1 MRATI
6 RVIAVS
12 ALALAC
18 QETFAVRVDYA
29 FEMGLV
35 HSDNIALTA
44 TEPTSQSVLVPHLD
58 FSIREDGSNVLAEVS
73 GMLEYRDY
81 LGGAFG
87 DEFRGTLNGLV
98 NWSLLPQR
106 LNWTFADNFGLYPV
120 NLRDP
125 DVPGNL
131 QQANVF
137 TTGPTLRFRLAPTL
151 QAEAELRYT
160 DSYAEQTV
168 AFDSARYSTAFRT
181 LYDLA
186 PTRRVSANIE
196 YQNIKFNNNLLAE
209 DYRRTSAFAGYTQ
222 MLAQTDLNATLGYTR
237 LNFDHS
243 DSVSGPLARAT
254 VNWRATDRS
263 TFGIGMAWQYTD
275 AANSIS
281 DAAPGFDAGFG
292 GVAIGGSAI
301 TPDVYREQRINGSYL
316 LQGTRLNLA
325 TRLGYGNFRY
335 EQTAAALLNNR
346 DEISAGLNLGY
357 LLRPTLTL
365 GISAEATRRQ
375 FNETELT
382 DRNYRYGT
390 YLSQQMT
397 RQLRWRLDLARNE
410 RHADAGAES
419 YDENSIYLRLV
430 YTR

>member
-1 MRATI
+1 MRATS

-29 FEMGLV
+29 LETGLV
-35 HSDNIALTA
+35 HSDNVALSA
-44 TEPTSQSVLVPHLD
+44 TNPISQSVLVPHLD

-73 GMLEYRDY
+73 GVLEYRDY

-106 LNWTFADNFGLYPV
+106 LNWTFADNLGLYPV
-120 NLRDP
+120 NLRNA

-131 QQANVF
+131 QQTNVF
-137 TTGPTLRFRLAPTL
+137 STGPTLRLRLAPSL
-151 QAEAELRYT
+151 QAQAEMRYI
-160 DSYAEQTV
+160 DSYAEETG
-168 AFDSARYSTAFRT
+168 AFDSSRYSTALRT

-196 YQNIKFNNNLLAE
+196 YQNINFDNNLLAE
-209 DYRRTSAFAGYTQ
+209 DYRRISAFAGYTQ
-222 MLAQTDLNATLGYTR
+222 TLAQIDLNAALGYSR

-243 DSVSGPLARAT
+243 DGISGPLARAT
-254 VNWRATDRS
+254 VDWRATDRS
-263 TFGIGMAWQYTD
+263 SFGIGLAWQYTD
-275 AANSIS
+275 AASSIS
-281 DAAPGFDAGFG
+281 DGARAFDADFG
-292 GVAIGGSAI
+292 GVGIGGSAI
-301 TPDVYREQRINGSYL
+301 TPDVYRERRINGSYL
-316 LQGTRLNLA
+316 LQGTRLNLTGA
-325 TRLGYGNFRY
+325 LGYGSFRY
-335 EQTAAALLNNR
+335 EQPAAALVNDR

-365 GISAEATRRQ
+365 GFTAEAIRRQ

-397 RQLRWRLDLARNE
+397 RHLRWRVDLARNE

-430 YTR
+430 YSR